1 VIFFTPIP
9 LVIFQ
14 FSATMASAFE
24 SLAKAIK
31 DLGESQNA
39 DHQSEKVQQIVLAR
53 APENLTEEINKI
65 ESKFEQLQT
74 AVEHYGPG
82 YAEAVSQKLDAA
94 FEELHL
100 LAVFIGGDA
109 HDLQVELDWDELE
122 RLEEELDGLEGSV
135 MAKFV
140 ETKVESDRAWK
151 ALCAAHAM
159 VRSE

>member
-1 VIFFTPIP
+1 VFDNGFDGERHG
-9 LVIFQ
+9 FEE
-14 FSATMASAFE
+14 SAKVHDARLHMPPTICCPMRSQL
-24 SLAKAIK
+24 LA
-31 DLGESQNA
+31 
-39 DHQSEKVQQIVLAR
+39 V
-53 APENLTEEINKI
+53 
-65 ESKFEQLQT
+65 
-74 AVEHYGPG
+74 
-82 YAEAVSQKLDAA
+82 LDAA

-122 RLEEELDGLEGSV
+122 RLEEELDALEGSV

-159 VRSE
+159 VRTE